1 MATLNLPSLPLRMLV
16 GTDGSLT
23 ALLEASFEAPVEVRT
38 VANAVDGRLST
49 PAELELEPGGP
60 VLWRR
65 AVLEVDEEPVLRASS
80 VLALCRFAPG
90 VRGALLVGAEPM
102 GSVLRGT
109 EVRRELLAAVATEA
123 RAVDAAELDVDEGA
137 PMLERVTRILSSGR
151 PLAVVTERIPA
162 TIFDAL

>member
-1 MATLNLPSLPLRMLV
+1 MTTLNLPLRMLV

-38 VANAVDGRLST
+38 VANAVDGRLPT
-49 PAELELEPGGP
+49 PAELELELEPGGP

-80 VLALCRFAPG
+80 VLALDRVAPG
-90 VRGALLVGAEPM
+90 VRGALLAGAEPI

-109 EVRRELLAAVATEA
+109 EVRRELLAASATGA
-123 RAVDAAELDVDEGA
+123 TAADAAELDVDEGA

>member
-1 MATLNLPSLPLRMLV
+1 MASLTLPLPLRMLV

-38 VANAVDGRLST
+38 VAHIVDGRLRT
-49 PAELELEPGGP
+49 PAALELEPGRS

-65 AVLEVDEEPVLRASS
+65 AVLEVDGEPVLRASS
-80 VLALCRFAPG
+80 ALAVDRVAPD
-90 VRGALLVGAEPM
+90 VRGALLAGAEPM
-102 GSVLRGT
+102 GSVLRGL
-109 EVRRELLAAVATEA
+109 ELRRELLAASATDA
-123 RAVDAAELDVDEGA
+123 TAADAAELDVDEDA
-137 PMLERVTRILSSGR
+137 PMLERVTRILSSGQ

>member
-1 MATLNLPSLPLRMLV
+1 MTTLNLPLRMLV

-38 VANAVDGRLST
+38 VANTVDGRLPT
-49 PAELELEPGGP
+49 P
-60 VLWRR
+60 
-65 AVLEVDEEPVLRASS
+65 
-80 VLALCRFAPG
+80 
-90 VRGALLVGAEPM
+90 
-102 GSVLRGT
+102 
-109 EVRRELLAAVATEA
+109 
-123 RAVDAAELDVDEGA
+123 AELDVDEGA

>member
-1 MATLNLPSLPLRMLV
+1 MTTLNLPLRMLV

-38 VANAVDGRLST
+38 VANAVDGRLPT

-80 VLALCRFAPG
+80 VLALDRVAPA
-90 VRGALLVGAEPM
+90 VRGALLAGAEPI

-109 EVRRELLAAVATEA
+109 EVRRELLAAAATGA
-123 RAVDAAELDVDEGA
+123 TAADAAELDVDVGA

>member
-38 VANAVDGRLST
+38 VANTVDGRLPT

-90 VRGALLVGAEPM
+90 VRGALLAGAEPM

-109 EVRRELLAAVATEA
+109 EVRRELLAAAETEA
-123 RAVDAAELDVDEGA
+123 TAADAAELDVDEGA

-151 PLAVVTERIPA
+151 PVAVVTERIPA

>member
-1 MATLNLPSLPLRMLV
+1 MTTLNLPLRMLV

-38 VANAVDGRLST
+38 VAHTVDGRLPT
-49 PAELELEPGGP
+49 PAELEPGVP

-80 VLALCRFAPG
+80 VLALDRVAPG
-90 VRGALLVGAEPM
+90 VRGALLAGAEPI

-109 EVRRELLAAVATEA
+109 EVRRELLAASATGA
-123 RAVDAAELDVDEGA
+123 TAADAAELDVDEGA